1 MVDCVAIDNAIFI
14 ETDGVVKPCCKYISP
29 DFGHVNNLHNITFD
43 ILRKDK
49 WPTGC
54 YNCKRQEDNGMRS
67 KRQQYNDHYSGNNY
81 LLDIALGNYCNLK
94 CRMCNAENSTS
105 WFTEAKKL
113 GLPVPKGFSLS
124 KKQVNAVFDRVNKSK
139 NLTIEL
145 KGGEPL
151 MNPNAEY
158 IFEKCIEYNAEIKLI
173 TNGTLLPD
181 WFLDLLPSLNIDFAI
196 SVDGVKNTYEY
207 VRGDNTFPYDACI
220 ENIHKIKSIIGK
232 VRFNYVVQN
241 YTIDDMLEFD
251 SLKLGNVNWIVL
263 QNPDYLACYVMPD
276 ENKKP
281 IIEKL
286 QNIDNIPIGLI
297 DFFKK
302 PCDSTL
308 YKQFIEYSAKIDQF
322 RSQSLQSTLP
332 HLVNNIGSQYYVG
345 V

>member
-1 MVDCVAIDNAIFI
+1 MVDCAAIDNAIFI
-14 ETDGVVKPCCKYISP
+14 ETDGVVKPCCKYVSHN
-29 DFGHVNNLHNITFD
+29 FGHVDNLHNITFD

-54 YNCKRQEDNGMRS
+54 YNCKRQEDNGMHS
-67 KRQQYNDHYSGNNY
+67 KRQQYNELYSDNNY

-94 CRMCNAENSTS
+94 CRMCSADNSTS
-105 WFTEAKKL
+105 WFTEARKL
-113 GLPVPKGFSLS
+113 GMPVPKGFSLS
-124 KKQVNAVFDRVNKSK
+124 KKQINAVFDRVDKSK

-158 IFEKCIEYNAEIKLI
+158 IFQKCIEYNAEIKLI

-181 WFLDLLPSLNIDFAI
+181 WFVNLLPNLNIDFAI
-196 SVDGVKNTYEY
+196 SIDGVKNTYEY
-207 VRGDNTFPYDACI
+207 VRGDNTFSYDACI
-220 ENIHKIKSIIGK
+220 ENINKIKSIIGK

-241 YTIDDMLEFD
+241 YTINDMLEFD
-251 SLKLGNVNWIVL
+251 SLKLGNINWIVL
-263 QNPDYLACYVMPD
+263 QNPAYLQCHIMPD

-281 IIEKL
+281 IIEEL
-286 QNIDNIPIGLI
+286 QNIHNIPIGLI

-332 HLVNNIGSQYYVG
+332 HLVNNIGNKYYAG